1 MNDTGDPLHHENY
14 RRLFG
19 LEIYL
24 TPVFIFSSLAIVG
37 LVAGALVFEEGATRT
52 FGNVRGWI
60 LTNFDWLFMITA
72 NFVLLFCAFVA
83 VSPLGKVR
91 LGGEDAKPDYSYAT
105 WLAMLFAAGVGIGL
119 LFFGVLEPV
128 TYFQNPPLDLE
139 HLDQVYDPE
148 TRYTAENT
156 PDIDDATVR
165 AARALGIAA
174 TTFHWGLHG
183 WAIYGVV
190 GLTLAFF
197 AYNRGF
203 PLTIRSG
210 FYVLF
215 GERVWGW
222 PGHLVD
228 TFAILAGLFGLAT
241 SLGLGV
247 QQVTSGLNY
256 LFGVPDSHATM
267 VLLIVGITAI
277 ALISVLSGLDVGIK
291 RLSQLNIVLA
301 LVLLLAM
308 ILLGPTRYIFHSMVA
323 GLGEYVTKIVPL
335 SNWIGRTDTAFLH
348 GWTTFYWAWWIAW
361 APFVGTFIARISK
374 GRTVREFISC
384 VLLFPT
390 LLCLVW
396 FGTFGGMSI
405 HQFLTEGY
413 TGVTE
418 AVEASQLALVL
429 FKMFDGLPLSG
440 LLYGLPLAGLLS
452 CFGMLL
458 TIIFFITS
466 SDSGSLIIDTIA
478 AGGRTDAPVSQRVFW
493 CTAEGAVAIA
503 LLLGGGLQSMQ
514 AATLATGLPFA
525 FVLIGMCA
533 CSYLGLRRASRRGKF
548 KETP

>member
-256 LFGVPDSHATM
+256 LFGVPDSHTTM

-533 CSYLGLRRASRRGKF
+533 CSCLGLRRASRRGKF